1 MLTIFN
7 KTIFSTN
14 RKNMYENYIVKKTA
28 DFILQNVLNNSCFRK
43 NVYCAVSRFQSY
55 KNFNY
60 KYLVK

>member
-1 MLTIFN
+1 
-7 KTIFSTN
+7 
-14 RKNMYENYIVKKTA
+14 MYENYIVKKTA

-43 NVYCAVSRFQSY
+43 NVYCTVSRFQSY